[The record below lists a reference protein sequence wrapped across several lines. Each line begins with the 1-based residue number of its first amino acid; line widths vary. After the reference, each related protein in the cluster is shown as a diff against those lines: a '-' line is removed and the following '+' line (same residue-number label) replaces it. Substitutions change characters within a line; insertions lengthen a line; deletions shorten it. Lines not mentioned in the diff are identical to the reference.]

1 MPPLAS
7 DTLQRNELE
16 VRLKITKE
24 ELRKCLHKSMT
35 DAEIAEKF
43 DCSPATVGV
52 RRRNL
57 LREDAGMEAAL
68 DRPLIE
74 GQGLWGVSSLYKA
87 GEDKPALQWVKS
99 KVDPAKQEAIIKE
112 LLRGAMDEVPK
123 ALPVDGPSLTQDSL
137 LSMYVLTDFH
147 LGMMAWREETGAD
160 WDLNIAEALAT
171 QWMQMA
177 VARSLPAK
185 KAVLVNL
192 GDFLHW
198 DGLEAVTPTSG
209 HVLDADSR
217 FTKLVRVAIRL
228 LRKLIEMLLG
238 KHEEVE
244 VICAEGN
251 HDLASSVWLR
261 ELLFNLYEGEERVT
275 VNVSADPYYCV
286 EHGNVSLFFHHGH
299 LKRQN
304 GISQAMAAKF
314 REVWGRTKHSY
325 AHVGHLHHT
334 KQLEDSLM
342 IVEQHRTLAAPD
354 AYAARGAWLSGRS
367 APVITY
373 HSEYGEVERH
383 TISPAMLEIGE

>member
-1 MPPLAS
+1 M
-7 DTLQRNELE
+7 
-16 VRLKITKE
+16 KITKE
-24 ELRKCLHKSMT
+24 DLRKSLNKGMT
-35 DAEIAEKF
+35 DAEIAAKF
-43 DCSPATVGV
+43 DCSPSTVAV

-87 GEDKPALQWVKS
+87 GEDKPALQWVKT

-112 LLRGAMDEVPK
+112 LLRGAMDEMPK
-123 ALPVDGPSLTQDSL
+123 AEPEPIHIVMPTQENL
-137 LSMYVLTDFH
+137 LSMYVFTDFH
-147 LGMMAWREETGAD
+147 LGMMAWGEESGAD
-160 WDLNIAEALAT
+160 WDLKIAEELALR
-171 QWMQMA
+171 WMEQA

-185 KAVLVNL
+185 RAVLVNL

-228 LRKLIEMLLG
+228 LRKLIGMLLN

-261 ELLFNLYEGEERVT
+261 ELLFNLYEGEPRVT

-286 EHGNVSLFFHHGH
+286 EHGEVSLFFHHGH

-373 HSEYGEVERH
+373 HSQYGEIERH
-383 TISPAMLEIGE
+383 TISPAMLGLGD

>member
-1 MPPLAS
+1 M
-7 DTLQRNELE
+7 
-16 VRLKITKE
+16 KITKD
-24 ELRKCLHKSMT
+24 ELSVAVRVGLT
-35 DAEIAEKF
+35 DDEIAAKYN
-43 DCSPATVGV
+43 CSTKTVAV

-57 LREDAGMEAAL
+57 LREDAGMAEAL
-68 DRPLIE
+68 DRPLVE
-74 GQGLWGVSSLYKA
+74 GQGLWGVSSLFKKGEEKA
-87 GEDKPALQWVKS
+87 SLTWVKS
-99 KVDPAKQEAIIKE
+99 KVDPKKQEAIIRE
-112 LLRGAMDEVPK
+112 LIKGAMDELPK
-123 ALPVDGPSLTQDSL
+123 AKPVPFNAMSLEHL
-137 LSMYVLTDFH
+137 LNAYILTDFH

-160 WDLNIAEALAT
+160 WDLAIAEDLCIR
-171 QWMQMA
+171 WMQQA

-185 KAVLVNL
+185 TGVLVNL

-198 DGLEAVTPTSG
+198 DGLEAVTPSSG

-217 FTKLVRVAIRL
+217 FTKLTRVAIRL
-228 LRKLIEMLLG
+228 LKRLIGMMLE
-238 KHEEVE
+238 KHEEVII
-244 VICAEGN
+244 ICAEGN

-261 ELLFNLYEGEERVT
+261 ELLFNLYEDEPRVT
-275 VNVSADPYYCV
+275 VNRSPDPYYVV
-286 EHGNVSLFFHHGH
+286 EHGLTSLFFHHGH
-299 LKRQN
+299 LKRQG

-373 HSEYGEVERH
+373 HSWYGEVERH
-383 TISPAMLEIGE
+383 TISPAMLEH

>member
-1 MPPLAS
+1 M
-7 DTLQRNELE
+7 
-16 VRLKITKE
+16 KITKE
-24 ELRKCLHKSMT
+24 DLSKSIRSGLS
-35 DAEIAEKF
+35 DEDIATKYNM
-43 DCSPATVGV
+43 SPRQVAV

-68 DRPLIE
+68 DKPLIE
-74 GQGLWGVSSLYKA
+74 GQGLWGCSTLWRGDEKVL
-87 GEDKPALQWVKS
+87 EWVKS
-99 KVDPAKQEAIIKE
+99 KVDPKKQEAIIKE
-112 LLRGAMDEVPK
+112 LLLGAMDEVERIQ
-123 ALPVDGPSLTQDSL
+123 PSVFNGVTSPNL
-137 LSMYVLTDFH
+137 LSAYIFTDFH

-160 WDLNIAEALAT
+160 WDLSIAEELAIK
-171 QWMQMA
+171 WMKQA
-177 VARSLPAK
+177 VGRSLPAK

-228 LRKLIEMLLG
+228 LRQLISLLME

-261 ELLFNLYEGEERVT
+261 ELLFNLYEQEPRVT
-275 VNVSADPYYCV
+275 VNTSADPYYCV
-286 EHGNVSLFFHHGH
+286 EHGNTSLFFHHGH

-334 KQLEDSLM
+334 KQIEDSLM

-383 TISPAMLEIGE
+383 TISPAMLK